1 MLKKT
6 ITYTDFNGT
15 ERTEDFYFNL
25 LKNEALDIAFDLP
38 DDVTASIDGDLDDVT
53 EKAASRLV
61 DKLGNKGIKGFIENL
76 IRKSYGVKS
85 EDGRRFIKKD
95 ELTEEF
101 MQTPAY
107 DVFIMELMTDDV
119 AAANFVTGVLP
130 ADLADNA
137 SKIMAKNA
145 SANTNVDVPVN

>member
-53 EKAASRLV
+53 EKAASKLV

-107 DVFIMELMTDDV
+107 DAFIMELMTDDV

-145 SANTNVDVPVN
+145 STNTNVDVPVN

>member
-6 ITYTDFNGT
+6 ITYIDFNGT
-15 ERTEDFYFNL
+15 ERTEDHYFNL

>member
-1 MLKKT
+1 MLTKT
-6 ITYTDFNGT
+6 ITYVDFNEN
-15 ERTEDFYFNL
+15 ERTETAYFNL

-38 DDVTASIDGDLDDVT
+38 DDVTSSIDRDLDDVT

-61 DKLGNKGIKGFIENL
+61 EKLGNKGIKGFIENL

-85 EDGRRFIKKD
+85 EDGRRFIKD
-95 ELTEEF
+95 EKLTKEF

-107 DVFIMELMTDDV
+107 DEIFMELMTDDV

-130 ADLADNA
+130 AELAANA

-145 SANTNVDVPVN
+145 AAIASKEAN

>member
-107 DVFIMELMTDDV
+107 DAFIMELMTDDV

-145 SANTNVDVPVN
+145 SANANVDVPVN